1 MKNVPRLAVL
11 VVVLAMSVVAA
22 LPASAAPDRA
32 SDLPQYQVIG
42 QHTVKQGEWLYCIGR
57 AYQVSPW
64 AIAEQNHI
72 PWPYWVYPNQ
82 VLQIPAVP
90 WYNIPAGQ
98 TCAPQFTGA
107 SLAYAHAPAATDCST
122 ADPWAGYADA
132 RARSLPVLSLRAMG
146 TDPVGY
152 RLVLWHHSSGCHVC
166 ESQYH
171 EPEPDLCGF
180 NVVHSVELR
189 SSPYSSAVNQRRMS
203 SMRRWSFRAPVYLE
217 ALIGQ

>member
-32 SDLPQYQVIG
+32 PDLQYQVIG

-98 TCAPQFTGA
+98 TCAPQFT
-107 SLAYAHAPAATDCST
+107 APTWPTPTPPPPT
-122 ADPWAGYADA
+122 AVPPTPG
-132 RARSLPVLSLRAMG
+132 PV
-146 TDPVGY
+146 TPTPVPGQC
-152 RLVLWHHSSGCHVC
+152 RVWHNVLWGQTLSGIAWYYGTTIQAIMYANP
-166 ESQYH
+166 SITNPNLIYAGST
-171 EPEPDLCGF
+171 LCI
-180 NVVHSVELR
+180 
-189 SSPYSSAVNQRRMS
+189 P
-203 SMRRWSFRAPVYLE
+203 
-217 ALIGQ
+217 

>member
-11 VVVLAMSVVAA
+11 VVVLAMSVIAA

-32 SDLPQYQVIG
+32 SNLPQYSVIG

-64 AIAEQNHI
+64 AIAQQNNI

-98 TCAPQFTGA
+98 TCAPQFT
-107 SLAYAHAPAATDCST
+107 APVWPTPTPLPPTPVPGPTATPGPVTPTPMPGQC
-122 ADPWAGYADA
+122 
-132 RARSLPVLSLRAMG
+132 RAWHR
-146 TDPVGY
+146 
-152 RLVLWHHSSGCHVC
+152 VLWGQTLSGIAWAYGTTI
-166 ESQYH
+166 QAIM
-171 EPEPDLCGF
+171 
-180 NVVHSVELR
+180 
-189 SSPYSSAVNQRRMS
+189 AVNPS
-203 SMRRWSFRAPVYLE
+203 ITNPN
-217 ALIGQ
+217 LIFAGSTLCIP

>member
-11 VVVLAMSVVAA
+11 VVVLAMSVIAA

-98 TCAPQFTGA
+98 TCAPQFT
-107 SLAYAHAPAATDCST
+107 
-122 ADPWAGYADA
+122 
-132 RARSLPVLSLRAMG
+132 
-146 TDPVGY
+146 
-152 RLVLWHHSSGCHVC
+152 
-166 ESQYH
+166 
-171 EPEPDLCGF
+171 
-180 NVVHSVELR
+180 
-189 SSPYSSAVNQRRMS
+189 
-203 SMRRWSFRAPVYLE
+203 APVWPTPTPPPPTAVPPTPGPVTPTPVPGACRVWHNVRWGQTLSGIAWYYGTTIQ
-217 ALIGQ
+217 AVMAANPSITNPNLIYAGSTLCIP

>member
-32 SDLPQYQVIG
+32 PDLQYQVIG

-98 TCAPQFTGA
+98 TCAPQFT
-107 SLAYAHAPAATDCST
+107 APTWPT
-122 ADPWAGYADA
+122 PTP
-132 RARSLPVLSLRAMG
+132 LPPTPTPG
-146 TDPVGY
+146 PVPPTPVPGQCRY
-152 RLVLWHHSSGCHVC
+152 YHNVLWGQTLSGISWYYGTTV
-166 ESQYH
+166 QA
-171 EPEPDLCGF
+171 
-180 NVVHSVELR
+180 VM
-189 SSPYSSAVNQRRMS
+189 AVNPS
-203 SMRRWSFRAPVYLE
+203 ITNPN
-217 ALIGQ
+217 LIFAGSTLCIP